1 MIKNKL
7 FIFTFCVFAILFSS
21 AASFAQDSKSIE
33 SSLDFQYKIKKE
45 VTRRGLVEAKKIY
58 VLLDE
63 EHFSQE
69 KLRVLF
75 NYISNREKAESLRI
89 TVFSKEEY
97 LDKLIE
103 AENYR
108 VNFDGTPEERKAQ
121 VEYFKKEYPPE
132 TGYFR
137 AFYNRHGS
145 IESFKYSPKKEV
157 AAFIVIPIDEVTPI
171 DN

>member
-33 SSLDFQYKIKKE
+33 SSMDFQYKIKKE

-69 KLRVLF
+69 KLKVLF
-75 NYISNREKAESLRI
+75 NYISNREKAEYLKI
-89 TVFSKEEY
+89 TVFSNEEY

-103 AENYR
+103 AENKTYSIH
-108 VNFDGTPEERKAQ
+108 FADTPEGKKAEN
-121 VEYFKKEYPPE
+121 EYFEKNYPPD

-137 AFYNRHGS
+137 AFYYRTK
-145 IESFKYSPKKEV
+145 FADYFAYSPEKEN
-157 AAFIVIPIDEVTPI
+157 AGFITVKIKQ
-171 DN
+171 